1 MNCKACGE
9 PIPSHLLRKDSF
21 SCPACG
27 RAYYRG
33 SKPAGASSTK
43 STSRATDKRAS
54 TSKPKAPVE
63 TPKWLMAA
71 IAALLILVIAVGG
84 VWVLTKRGGLGGSGI
99 SGTVSVSKLDKSKD
113 QTVTVEIPRQRGN
126 YMVVTESDQI
136 SVVFAVKE
144 KTETSFNLVAHNLS
158 SKARDITVS
167 WALVPCKAAPAVTE

>member
-27 RAYYRG
+27 RTYYRG
-33 SKPAGASSTK
+33 SKPTGASSAK
-43 STSRATDKRAS
+43 SPSRASDKRATRS
-54 TSKPKAPVE
+54 KAPME

-71 IAALLILVIAVGG
+71 IAALLVLVLAVGG
-84 VWVLTKRGGLGGSGI
+84 VWLITKRGGSGV
-99 SGTVSVSKLDKSKD
+99 SGTISLAKLSKSKD

-126 YMVVTESDQI
+126 YMVATESSEI
-136 SVVFAVKE
+136 SVVFAVKD

-158 SKARDITVS
+158 SKSRNLTVS
-167 WALVPCKAAPAVTE
+167 WVLMPCKVSE